1 MWWNAPWDK
10 YINRSEGR
18 IAKDIKTEFN
28 KIDKL
33 IYRDDQEVYQAWI
46 NMAKL
51 YQKQMLS
58 AKYLLTKKEKYIV
71 KDWKAVL
78 FQYGNDYWRAAKRF
92 LDNAINSFI
101 SKYKNVKGR
110 IKFTSERERT
120 ILISNVARDLNK
132 AEDRALQDCRAWW
145 KKHLV

>member
-10 YINRSEGR
+10 YINRSKGR

-58 AKYLLTKKEKYIV
+58 AKYLLTKK
-71 KDWKAVL
+71 
-78 FQYGNDYWRAAKRF
+78 
-92 LDNAINSFI
+92 
-101 SKYKNVKGR
+101 
-110 IKFTSERERT
+110 
-120 ILISNVARDLNK
+120 
-132 AEDRALQDCRAWW
+132 
-145 KKHLV
+145 